1 MTRLATNRAN
11 RENKDNEKTR
21 IQFDRRRHR
30 PVTQIGGAEIT
41 LTADTAA
48 QIAQPRLATPFVGRE
63 ITILRLIDLAA
74 ESLVVTALLVELA
87 LVLAN
92 VVARVY
98 FQHSFL
104 WTDEIARLALS
115 ILAFIGGA
123 VAYRRRDHAFVRVIL
138 SRLPARG
145 ERGCLAFA
153 DVIVLFVAGITGFAS
168 AEFLASSWDE
178 LTPIFQMPAAL
189 IALPLPI
196 GMALLMLYASVNL
209 VREHGRMALGV
220 GVVFAAFVA
229 IAALTRDVWLPL
241 LGDDA
246 SIIAALSLFFV
257 AILAGVPVGFVLLLS
272 TATYLWGTGTASL
285 VVLPQT
291 MVNGTGNFILL
302 AVPFFILAGLVMER
316 GGISIRLV
324 RFIHALV
331 GHMRG
336 GLLQVT
342 VGSMYVVSGLSGSK
356 PADVAAVGT
365 VMRDELSER
374 HGAAEG
380 AAVLAAS
387 AVMGETVPPSIA
399 MLIVGSITN
408 VSLGAMFIG
417 GLVPAA
423 VMALCLMMLIY
434 VRARAG
440 GAPRLP
446 RAGLNVVARAGLGA
460 VLPLLMPGTLLA
472 GILLGVA
479 TPTEIAAIAVVYG
492 ILLSSLVYR
501 EMTLRGFMRIVL
513 DTTALTGVLL
523 FIFAAASSFSWTLTV
538 AYLPQRLVVLLQSV
552 GDSAAI
558 FMVCSIV
565 LLILV
570 GVLLE
575 GLPSLN
581 VLAPLLIPIAGK
593 LGLSELHYALVLI
606 IAMGIGGFMP
616 FAGVGFYVC
625 CAVMRCDIET
635 ASRAMLPYLV
645 MLIAGLLV
653 VAFVPWFTL
662 FLPHY
667 FGFRG

>member
-1 MTRLATNRAN
+1 M
-11 RENKDNEKTR
+11 R
-21 IQFDRRRHR
+21 ISAIEVALTDTGEQIALSRGVTPPVRR
-30 PVTQIGGAEIT
+30 EIT
-41 LTADTAA
+41 L
-48 QIAQPRLATPFVGRE
+48 
-63 ITILRLIDLAA
+63 LRLVDLAA
-74 ESLVVTALLVELA
+74 ESLIVAALLGELG

-92 VVARVY
+92 VVARAY
-98 FQHSFL
+98 FHHSFL
-104 WTDEIARLALS
+104 WADEIARLALS

-138 SRLPARG
+138 SRLPSRA
-145 ERGCLAFA
+145 ERGCLALA
-153 DVIVLFVAGITGFAS
+153 DVVVLFVAGITGFVS
-168 AEFLASSWDE
+168 IEFLISSWGE

-189 IALPLPI
+189 IALPLPA
-196 GMALLMLYASVNL
+196 GMALLMVFAAVNL
-209 VREHGRMALGV
+209 RRDHGAMALGV
-220 GVVFAAFVA
+220 GAVFAATIT
-229 IAALTRDVWLPL
+229 IAALTRDTWLPL

-246 SIIAALSLFFV
+246 AIIAALSLFFF

-324 RFIHALV
+324 RFIYALV

-342 VGSMYVVSGLSGSK
+342 VASMYVVSGLSGSK

-365 VMRDELSER
+365 VMRDELGER

-408 VSLGAMFIG
+408 VSVGAMFIG
-417 GLVPAA
+417 GLAPAA
-423 VMALCLMMLIY
+423 VMALCLMALIY
-434 VRARAG
+434 VRARAS
-440 GAPRLP
+440 GAPRIP
-446 RAGLNVVARAGLGA
+446 RARAGIVARAGLGA
-460 VLPLLMPGTLLA
+460 ILPLLMPGTLLA

-479 TPTEIAAIAVVYG
+479 TPTEIAAIAVIYG
-492 ILLSSLVYR
+492 ILLSSVVYR
-501 EMTLRGFMRIVL
+501 EMTLRGFIRIAI
-513 DTTALTGVLL
+513 DTAALTGVLL

-552 GDSAAI
+552 GDSQTI
-558 FMVCSIV
+558 FMICSII

-635 ASRAMLPYLV
+635 ASRAMFPYLIV
-645 MLIAGLLV
+645 LLAGLLV

>member
-1 MTRLATNRAN
+1 M
-11 RENKDNEKTR
+11 R
-21 IQFDRRRHR
+21 IGAMEVVLTDAGEPIALSRNVASPVR
-30 PVTQIGGAEIT
+30 PEIT
-41 LTADTAA
+41 LL
-48 QIAQPRLATPFVGRE
+48 RFV
-63 ITILRLIDLAA
+63 DLAA
-74 ESLVVTALLVELA
+74 ESLIVAALLGELV

-98 FQHSFL
+98 FHHSFL

-138 SRLPARG
+138 SRLPSRG

-153 DVIVLFVAGITGFAS
+153 DVVVLFVAGITGFVS
-168 AEFLASSWDE
+168 VEFLASSWGE

-189 IALPLPI
+189 IALPLPV
-196 GMALLMLYASVNL
+196 GMALLMLFAAVNL
-209 VREHGRMALGV
+209 RRDHGAMALGV
-220 GVVFAAFVA
+220 GAVFAVA
-229 IAALTRDVWLPL
+229 VTVAALTRDIWLPL

-246 SIIAALSLFFV
+246 AIVAALSLFFF

-324 RFIHALV
+324 RFIYALV

-342 VGSMYVVSGLSGSK
+342 VASMYVVSGLSGSK

-365 VMRDELSER
+365 VMRDELGER

-408 VSLGAMFIG
+408 VSVGAMFIG
-417 GLVPAA
+417 GLAPAA
-423 VMALCLMMLIY
+423 VMALCLMALIY
-434 VRARAG
+434 VRARAS
-440 GAPRLP
+440 GAPRTP
-446 RAGLNVVARAGLGA
+446 RAGAGIIARAGLGA
-460 VLPLLMPGTLLA
+460 ILPLLMPGTLLA
-472 GILLGVA
+472 GILLGIA
-479 TPTEIAAIAVVYG
+479 TPTEIAAIAVIYG
-492 ILLSSLVYR
+492 ILLSSVVYR
-501 EMTLRGFMRIVL
+501 EMTLQGFIRIAL
-513 DTTALTGVLL
+513 DTAALTGVLL

-552 GDSAAI
+552 GDSQTI
-558 FMVCSIV
+558 FMICSIV

-635 ASRAMLPYLV
+635 ASRAMLPYLI
-645 MLIAGLLV
+645 MLVAGLLI

>member
-1 MTRLATNRAN
+1 MEIVPTDAGEPLAPFRAN
-11 RENKDNEKTR
+11 T
-21 IQFDRRRHR
+21 
-30 PVTQIGGAEIT
+30 PSVT
-41 LTADTAA
+41 
-48 QIAQPRLATPFVGRE
+48 RE
-63 ITILRLIDLAA
+63 ITALRLVDLAA
-74 ESLVVTALLVELA
+74 EGLVVAALLGELV

-92 VVARVY
+92 VAARVY
-98 FQHSFL
+98 FQRSFL
-104 WTDEIARLALS
+104 WTDEVARLALS

-138 SRLPARG
+138 SRLPSRG
-145 ERGCLAFA
+145 ERGCLALA
-153 DVIVLFVAGITGFAS
+153 DVVVLFVAGITGFVS
-168 AEFLASSWDE
+168 IEFLGSSWDE

-209 VREHGRMALGV
+209 KRDHGMMALWV
-220 GVVFAAFVA
+220 GLAFAATVT
-229 IAALTRDVWLPL
+229 IAALTRDTWLPL

-246 SIIAALSLFFV
+246 AIIAALSLFFA

-324 RFIHALV
+324 RFIYALV
-331 GHMRG
+331 GHMKG

-342 VGSMYVVSGLSGSK
+342 VASMYVVSGLSGSK

-365 VMRDELSER
+365 VMRDELGER

-399 MLIVGSITN
+399 MLIVGSITS
-408 VSLGAMFIG
+408 VSVGGMFIG
-417 GLVPAA
+417 GLIPAA
-423 VMALCLMMLIY
+423 VMAICLMILIY
-434 VRARAG
+434 ARARADG
-440 GAPRLP
+440 TPSTP
-446 RAGLNVVARAGLGA
+446 RAGARVIARAGLGA
-460 VLPLLMPGTLLA
+460 ILPLLMPGTLLA

-479 TPTEIAAIAVVYG
+479 TPTEIAALAVVYG
-492 ILLSSLVYR
+492 LLLSAVVYR
-501 EMTLRGFMRIVL
+501 EISWNGFIRIAI
-513 DTTALTGVLL
+513 DTAALTGVLL

-538 AYLPQRLVVLLQSV
+538 AMLPQRLVTLLQSV
-552 GDSAAI
+552 GDSQTI
-558 FMVCSIV
+558 FMICSIV

-635 ASRAMLPYLV
+635 ASRAMLPYLI
-645 MLIAGLLV
+645 MLIAGLLI

-662 FLPHY
+662 ALPHY

>member
-1 MTRLATNRAN
+1 VTGVDAISAN
-11 RENKDNEKTR
+11 A
-21 IQFDRRRHR
+21 H
-30 PVTQIGGAEIT
+30 
-41 LTADTAA
+41 ADGRSSSAA
-48 QIAQPRLATPFVGRE
+48 FAP
-63 ITILRLIDLAA
+63 LRYLDLAA
-74 ESLVVTALLVELA
+74 EAFVVVALLGELV

-92 VVARVY
+92 VAARLF

-104 WTDEIARLALS
+104 WTDEIARLVLS

-123 VAYRRRDHAFVRVIL
+123 VAYRRRDHAFVRVVI
-138 SRLPARG
+138 SRLPAGG
-145 ERGCLAFA
+145 ERGCLALA
-153 DVIVLFVAGITGFAS
+153 DVIVLFVS
-168 AEFLASSWDE
+168 ALTAYVSMEFLASSWGE
-178 LTPIFQMPAAL
+178 YTPIFQMPAAL
-189 IALPLPI
+189 IALPLPV
-196 GMALLMLYASVNL
+196 GMALLMLYSAVNL
-209 VREHGRMALGV
+209 WRDHGAIALKV
-220 GVVFAAFVA
+220 GAAFGVFIIA
-229 IAALTRDVWLPL
+229 AALTRDVWLPL

-246 SIIAALSLFFV
+246 AIIAALTLFFV
-257 AILAGVPVGFVLLLS
+257 AILAGVPVGFVLLLA

-324 RFIHALV
+324 RFIHTLV
-331 GHMRG
+331 GHMTG

-342 VGSMYVVSGLSGSK
+342 VASMYIVSGLSGSK

-365 VMRDELSER
+365 VMRDELRET

-399 MLIVGSITN
+399 MLIVGSITS
-408 VSLGAMFIG
+408 VSVGAMFIG
-417 GLVPAA
+417 GLIPAA
-423 VMALCLMMLIY
+423 VMALCLMALIY
-434 VRARAG
+434 VRARASG
-440 GAPRLP
+440 ATKAPRAP
-446 RAGLNVVARAGLGA
+446 IGVIARAGLGA
-460 VLPLLMPGTLLA
+460 ILPLLMPGSLLA

-479 TPTEIAAIAVVYG
+479 TPTEIAALAVVYG
-492 ILLSSLVYR
+492 LLLSGIMYR
-501 EMTLRGFMRIVL
+501 ELDFRRFVQIAL
-513 DTTALTGVLL
+513 DTAALTGVLL

-538 AYLPQRLVVLLQSV
+538 AYLPQRLVSLLQSA
-552 GDSAAI
+552 GGSQTI
-558 FMVCSIV
+558 FMLASIV

-635 ASRAMLPYLV
+635 ASRAMLPYLI
-645 MLIAGLLV
+645 MLIAGLLI
-653 VAFVPWFTL
+653 VAAVPWFTL
-662 FLPHY
+662 ALPHY
-667 FGFRG
+667 FGFQG

>member
-1 MTRLATNRAN
+1 M
-11 RENKDNEKTR
+11 
-21 IQFDRRRHR
+21 
-30 PVTQIGGAEIT
+30 
-41 LTADTAA
+41 
-48 QIAQPRLATPFVGRE
+48 
-63 ITILRLIDLAA
+63 LAA
-74 ESLVVTALLVELA
+74 GAQGVPGHSAVPSRQGEIAVLRWLDVAAEMAVVIALLVELG
-87 LVLAN
+87 LVIAN
-92 VVARVY
+92 VADRL
-98 FQHSFL
+98 FFAHSFL
-104 WTDEIARLALS
+104 WTDEAARLALS
-115 ILAFIGGA
+115 ILAFVGGA
-123 VAYRRRDHAFVRVIL
+123 VAYRRRDHAFVRVVL
-138 SRLPARG
+138 SRLPRRG
-145 ERGCLAFA
+145 ERACLALA
-153 DVIVLFVAGITGFAS
+153 DVVVLFISAITFATS
-168 AEFLASSWDE
+168 IEFIASSWDE
-178 LTPIFQMPAAL
+178 LTPILQLPAAL
-189 IALPLPI
+189 IAMPLPI
-196 GMALLMLYASVNL
+196 GLVLLMIYSAVNL
-209 VREHGRMALGV
+209 KRDHGRMAIGV
-220 GVVFAAFVA
+220 GLGFALVIG
-229 IAALTRDVWLPL
+229 IAALTRDIWLPL

-246 SIIAALSLFFV
+246 AIIAALSLFFV
-257 AILAGVPVGFVLLLS
+257 AILAGVPVGFVLLLA
-272 TATYLWGTGTASL
+272 TATYLWGTGAASL

-316 GGISIRLV
+316 GGISVRLV
-324 RFIHALV
+324 QFIHALV
-331 GHMRG
+331 GHVRG

-342 VGSMYVVSGLSGSK
+342 VGSMYLVSGLSGSK

-365 VMRDELSER
+365 VMRDELTER

-417 GLVPAA
+417 GIIPAA
-423 VMALCLMMLIY
+423 VMALCLMVMIY
-434 VRARAG
+434 VRAG
-440 GAPRLP
+440 SAPRLP
-446 RAGLNVVARAGLGA
+446 RADVRTITRAGIGA
-460 VLPLLMPGTLLA
+460 ILPLLMPGLLMA
-472 GILLGVA
+472 GILFGVA
-479 TPTEIAAIAVVYG
+479 TPTEIAALAVVYG
-492 ILLSSLVYR
+492 ILLSALIYR
-501 EMTLRGFMRIVL
+501 EMTLQSFMRIVI
-513 DTTALTGVLL
+513 DTAALTGVLL

-538 AYLPQRLVVLLQSV
+538 ALLPQRLVALLQSV
-552 GDSAAI
+552 GDSSMI

-581 VLAPLLIPIAGK
+581 VLAPLLLPIAGK

-625 CAVMRCDIET
+625 CAVMRCNIET

-645 MLIAGLLV
+645 VLIGGLLI
-653 VAFVPWFTL
+653 VAFFPWLTL

>member
-1 MTRLATNRAN
+1 MEIVSADAGEPLAS
-11 RENKDNEKTR
+11 
-21 IQFDRRRHR
+21 F
-30 PVTQIGGAEIT
+30 G
-41 LTADTAA
+41 ADTA
-48 QIAQPRLATPFVGRE
+48 LVGRE
-63 ITILRLIDLAA
+63 VAALRFVDLAA
-74 ESLVVTALLVELA
+74 EGVVVAALLGELV

-92 VVARVY
+92 VAARVY
-98 FQHSFL
+98 FQRSFL
-104 WTDEIARLALS
+104 WTDEVARLALS

-138 SRLPARG
+138 SRLPSRG
-145 ERGCLAFA
+145 ERGCLALA
-153 DVIVLFVAGITGFAS
+153 DVVVLFVAGITGFVS
-168 AEFLASSWDE
+168 IDFLGSSWSE

-209 VREHGRMALGV
+209 KRDHGMMALGV
-220 GVVFAAFVA
+220 GAAFAATVT
-229 IAALTRDVWLPL
+229 IAALTRDTWLPL

-246 SIIAALSLFFV
+246 AIIAALSLFFA

-324 RFIHALV
+324 RFIYALV
-331 GHMRG
+331 GHMKG

-342 VGSMYVVSGLSGSK
+342 VASMYVVSGLSGSK

-365 VMRDELSER
+365 VMRDELGER

-399 MLIVGSITN
+399 MLIVGSITS
-408 VSLGAMFIG
+408 VSVGGMFIG
-417 GLVPAA
+417 GLIPAA
-423 VMALCLMMLIY
+423 VMAICLMILIY
-434 VRARAG
+434 VRARADG
-440 GAPRLP
+440 TPGTP
-446 RAGLNVVARAGLGA
+446 RAGARVIARAGLGA
-460 VLPLLMPGTLLA
+460 ILPLLMPGTLLA

-479 TPTEIAAIAVVYG
+479 TPTEIAALAVVYG
-492 ILLSSLVYR
+492 LLLSAVVYR
-501 EMTLRGFMRIVL
+501 EMSWNGFIRIAI
-513 DTTALTGVLL
+513 DTAALTGVLL

-538 AYLPQRLVVLLQSV
+538 AMLPQRLVTLLQSV
-552 GDSAAI
+552 GDSQAI
-558 FMVCSIV
+558 FMICSIV
-565 LLILV
+565 LLMLV

-662 FLPHY
+662 ALPHY
-667 FGFRG
+667 FGFHG

>member
-1 MTRLATNRAN
+1 M
-11 RENKDNEKTR
+11 R
-21 IQFDRRRHR
+21 ISAIEVALTDTGEQIALSRGVTPPVRR
-30 PVTQIGGAEIT
+30 EIT
-41 LTADTAA
+41 L
-48 QIAQPRLATPFVGRE
+48 
-63 ITILRLIDLAA
+63 LRLVDLAA
-74 ESLVVTALLVELA
+74 ESLIVAALLGELG

-92 VVARVY
+92 VVARAY
-98 FQHSFL
+98 FHHSFL
-104 WTDEIARLALS
+104 WADEIARLALS

-138 SRLPARG
+138 SRLPSRA
-145 ERGCLAFA
+145 ERGCLALA
-153 DVIVLFVAGITGFAS
+153 DVVVLFVAGITGFVS
-168 AEFLASSWDE
+168 IEFLISSWGE

-189 IALPLPI
+189 IALPLPA
-196 GMALLMLYASVNL
+196 GMALLMVFAAVNL
-209 VREHGRMALGV
+209 RRDHGAMALGV
-220 GVVFAAFVA
+220 GAVFAATITIV
-229 IAALTRDVWLPL
+229 ALTRDTWLPL

-246 SIIAALSLFFV
+246 AIIAALSLFFF

-324 RFIHALV
+324 RFIYALV

-342 VGSMYVVSGLSGSK
+342 VASMYVVSGLSGSK

-365 VMRDELSER
+365 VMRDELGER

-408 VSLGAMFIG
+408 VSVGAMFIG
-417 GLVPAA
+417 GLAPAA
-423 VMALCLMMLIY
+423 VMALCLMALIY
-434 VRARAG
+434 VRARAS
-440 GAPRLP
+440 GAPRIP
-446 RAGLNVVARAGLGA
+446 RARAGIVARAGLGA
-460 VLPLLMPGTLLA
+460 ILPLLMPGTLLA

-479 TPTEIAAIAVVYG
+479 TPTEIAAIAVIYG
-492 ILLSSLVYR
+492 ILLSSVVYR
-501 EMTLRGFMRIVL
+501 EMTLRGFIRIAI
-513 DTTALTGVLL
+513 DTAALTGVLL

-552 GDSAAI
+552 GDSQTI
-558 FMVCSIV
+558 FMICSII

-635 ASRAMLPYLV
+635 ASRAMFPYLIV
-645 MLIAGLLV
+645 LLAGLLV

>member
-1 MTRLATNRAN
+1 MRASAIEVLSDHRGEPAPQSRVEAPPPVR
-11 RENKDNEKTR
+11 RE
-21 IQFDRRRHR
+21 
-30 PVTQIGGAEIT
+30 VTA
-41 LTADTAA
+41 
-48 QIAQPRLATPFVGRE
+48 
-63 ITILRLIDLAA
+63 LRFIDLAA
-74 ESLVVTALLVELA
+74 ESLIVAALLGELV

-92 VVARVY
+92 VAARVY
-98 FQHSFL
+98 FARSFL
-104 WTDEIARLALS
+104 WTDEVARLALS

-138 SRLPARG
+138 SRLPSRG
-145 ERGCLAFA
+145 ERGCLALA
-153 DVIVLFVAGITGFAS
+153 DVIVLFVAGITGYAS
-168 AEFLASSWDE
+168 IEFLGSSWGE
-178 LTPIFQMPAAL
+178 YTPIFQMPAAL

-196 GMALLMLYASVNL
+196 GMLLLMLYAAINL
-209 VREHGRMALGV
+209 KRDHGMMALWTG
-220 GVVFAAFVA
+220 AAFAVTIA

-246 SIIAALSLFFV
+246 AIIAALGLFFV

-331 GHMRG
+331 GHLQG

-342 VGSMYVVSGLSGSK
+342 VVSMYVVSGLSGSK

-380 AAVLAAS
+380 AAVLAAA

-399 MLIVGSITN
+399 MLIVGSITS
-408 VSLGAMFIG
+408 VSVGAMFIG

-423 VMALCLMMLIY
+423 VMAICLMILIY
-434 VRARAG
+434 VRARAS
-440 GAPRLP
+440 ATPRMP
-446 RAGLNVVARAGLGA
+446 RASGYVIARAGLGA
-460 VLPLLMPGTLLA
+460 ILPLLMPGTLLA

-479 TPTEIAAIAVVYG
+479 TPTEIAALAVVYG
-492 ILLSSLVYR
+492 LLLSGLLYR
-501 EMTLRGFMRIVL
+501 EMNFNAFIRIAT
-513 DTTALTGVLL
+513 DTAALTGVLL

-538 AYLPQRLVVLLQSV
+538 AYLPQRLVSLLQSV
-552 GDSAAI
+552 GDSQAI
-558 FMVCSIV
+558 FMICSIV

-645 MLIAGLLV
+645 MLIAGLLI

-662 FLPHY
+662 ALPHY
-667 FGFRG
+667 FGFHG